1 MKAIIFDVDGVL
13 VDSYEAHLKSWQM
26 LAREAGVSL
35 TEDDF
40 ARTFGRTSRDI
51 LCELFDPALNDETLR
66 NLDDRKEALYRAI
79 VEESFP
85 AMPYAA
91 ELIKALDHDDWAI
104 AAGSSGPPENVELCL
119 ARLEVRDCFDA
130 VITGRDVTRGKP
142 DPQVFQLAAQRM
154 NVPAQRCVVIEDA
167 PAGLE
172 AARRA
177 GMHRVGF
184 VSTGRTEQELLDSD
198 LRIKSFDEVSP
209 EQLAQ
214 LLEHPL

>member
-13 VDSYEAHLKSWQM
+13 VDSYRAHLESWQM
-26 LAREAGVSL
+26 LAREAGVTF
-35 TEDDF
+35 TEEDF

-51 LCELFDPALNDETLR
+51 LLECFDAKLDDAALR
-66 NLDDRKEALYRAI
+66 ALDDRKEALYREI
-79 VEESFP
+79 VADDFP
-85 AMPYAA
+85 AMPGAA
-91 ELIKALDHDDWAI
+91 ELIRALDHDGWSI

-119 ARLEVRDCFDA
+119 AQLGVRAAFDA

-154 NVPAQRCVVIEDA
+154 NAPAHRCIVVEDA

-184 VSTGRTEQELLDSD
+184 VSTGRTEQELLDAD
-198 LRIKSFDEVSP
+198 LCIKSFDEISAD
-209 EQLAQ
+209 QLAR
-214 LLEHPL
+214 LLEHRP